1 MKRFSYNIRKLRETD
16 NKIIKFKE
24 EMDVLITSDK
34 FINEFKGYIEDIALY
49 KTVKGRKYR
58 RSTDYAAIGIMTVND
73 LIQEAYLAF
82 LEAYSKVDFT
92 KDGGEIWSYLK
103 KTTILNLEIQLRGKK
118 DGIRITQYEM
128 FKDGSVNTNVLTGI
142 FGKLEEMFS
151 KNAEEVSLT
160 KWESDLTCSF
170 LDMHFDEYLDLKKN
184 GKRNLKGIE
193 RFVMR
198 NFYGLDGP
206 RMSSKE
212 IGSQFGIS
220 ESTVGVI
227 KKRAI
232 NKLKDEESKLRIA
245 NFLHE
250 YRIVTKADTEKYRN
264 NPVFFD
270 GTVKIED

>member
-1 MKRFSYNIRKLRETD
+1 MKRFSHNIRKLRNRD
-16 NKIIKFKE
+16 NKIIKFQE
-24 EMDVLITSDK
+24 EMDVLITSEK
-34 FINEFKGYIEDIALY
+34 FINEFKGYVEDIALY
-49 KTVKGRKYR
+49 KTVKGRKFR
-58 RSTDYAAIGIMTVND
+58 RSTDYAAIGIMDVND

-82 LEAYSKVDFT
+82 IEAYRGVDFS

-103 KTTILNLEIQLRGKK
+103 KTTILNLEKSLRHNK
-118 DGIRITQYEM
+118 DGIKVPERIL
-128 FKDGSVNTNVLTGI
+128 FDVGVNTNVLTSI

-151 KNAEEVSLT
+151 KNAAEVSLT
-160 KWESDLTCSF
+160 KWESDLTCAF
-170 LDMHFDEYLDLKKN
+170 LDMHFDSYLDLKKN

-232 NKLKDEESKLRIA
+232 KKLKDEQSKIEIA

-250 YRIVTKADTEKYRN
+250 YRIKVQADTDKYRN
-264 NPVFFD
+264 NAVFFNE
-270 GTVKIED
+270 TVKILD